1 MSNENY
7 FVIYSFLTYNQKGL
21 VMNIRLKDVSKVLKN
36 GVEKVLLDKVNL
48 EINEGEIVC
57 IMGPSESGKTYLLKV
72 LAGLESFDKGDIFL
86 NNIHVAHLPKDKWP
100 ICTVYEDYFS
110 YKKREKRKFSIPY
123 FLAIRKWRKNTIPDR
138 IKVVANVM
146 GTSER
151 ELLGKMS
158 HELSKGEQQKLDIAR
173 YLITKHHAYLFDNP
187 LAALDAGTKLEIQQ
201 QLRRIIK
208 TLNIPSVYVSYMLD
222 EAKALSD
229 KIIIMNKGKIEQTGK
244 YAEIISHPANQF
256 VSDFI
261 GCL

>member
-1 MSNENY
+1 
-7 FVIYSFLTYNQKGL
+7 
-21 VMNIRLKDVSKVLKN
+21 MNIRLKDVSKVLRERN
-36 GVEKVLLDKVNL
+36 GVRKVILDKVNL
-48 EINEGEIVC
+48 EINEGEIAC

-72 LAGLESFDKGDIFL
+72 LTGLESFDSGDIFL

-110 YKKREKRKFSIPY
+110 YKKGIKRKFSIPY
-123 FLAIRKWRKNTIPDR
+123 FLAVRKWRKNTIP
-138 IKVVANVM
+138 
-146 GTSER
+146 ER
-151 ELLGKMS
+151 VETVTNLMCIDKMKLLDKMS
-158 HELSKGEQQKLDIAR
+158 HKLSKGEQQKLDIAR

-187 LAALDAGTKLEIQQ
+187 LAALDVGTKFEVQQ

-208 TLNIPSVYVSYMLD
+208 TLNVPSVYVSYMLD

-229 KIIIMNKGKIEQTGK
+229 KIIIMNKGKIEQIGK

-261 GCL
+261 GCLS